1 MEIIAKTSDGY
12 LIKAKTKEVQEILK
26 AVNGNLPDNLDIGQ
40 KLPAIDY
47 AATITKVKTMK
58 DDYDFKAIFNTLG
71 EFYEK
76 ANELK
81 RVVEHAGTIEEG

>member
-1 MEIIAKTSDGY
+1 MEIIAKTEDGY
-12 LIKAKTKEVQEILK
+12 LITAKTKEVQEILK

-47 AATITKVKTMK
+47 ANTITKVKALK
-58 DDYDFKAIFNTLG
+58 DDYNFGLIFDKLENFCKT
-71 EFYEK
+71 

-81 RVVEHAGTIEEG
+81 SVVENAGTIEL